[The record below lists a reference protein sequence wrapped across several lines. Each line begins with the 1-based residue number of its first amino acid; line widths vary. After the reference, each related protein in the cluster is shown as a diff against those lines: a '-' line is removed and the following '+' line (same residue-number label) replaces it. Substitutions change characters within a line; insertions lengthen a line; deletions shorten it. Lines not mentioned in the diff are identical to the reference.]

1 MFDPHAIGPFAESQ
15 TKALSFIT
23 SLIVNTA
30 VTEGLKVM
38 DDMQLEGKQL
48 LKELRSSEGNK
59 KEEVKQALKLHIK
72 DSKLLLETIM
82 SNPIEKDA

>member
-1 MFDPHAIGPFAESQ
+1 MNFVGPFAESQ
-15 TKALSFIT
+15 SNAFKFIT
-23 SLIVNTA
+23 NLVVNTA
-30 VTEGLKVM
+30 VSETLKVM

>member
-15 TKALSFIT
+15 TKALSFIM
-23 SLIVNTA
+23 SLIVNAA
-30 VTEGLKVM
+30 VSETLKVM

-48 LKELRSSEGNK
+48 IKDIKASEGNK
-59 KEEVKQALKLHIK
+59 KEEARQALKLHIQ

>member
-30 VTEGLKVM
+30 VSETLKVM

>member
-15 TKALSFIT
+15 TKALNFIT

-30 VTEGLKVM
+30 VSETLKVM

>member
-15 TKALSFIT
+15 TKALNFIT

-30 VTEGLKVM
+30 VSEGLKVM